1 MKLKNDKNAKFEI
14 KAVCTNF
21 ACLPINNLPV
31 WVIQN
36 KFDHLKRLKLVDSG
50 HGGDIDISI
59 GSDYYWSLVTGK
71 V

>member
-14 KAVCTNF
+14 KALCTNF
-21 ACLPINNLPV
+21 ACLPIKNLPV

-36 KFDHLKRLKLVDSG
+36 KFDHSKILKLVDSE

-59 GSDYYWSLVTGK
+59 GSDYY
-71 V
+71 